1 VQWGRFQD
9 TFFDGKQ
16 HQCCF
21 NSLRGVNEYKGLK
34 NEKNEKEKLN
44 LSKRERRIAQHHL
57 NRTTEGEEGI
67 QGLHQDL
74 DQSTKTVGF
83 SFHLHL
89 TSAAGAKPL
98 VVWSPPVDTTQ
109 REGAAL
115 TGTS

>member
-1 VQWGRFQD
+1 LLGSI
-9 TFFDGKQ
+9 TSFFDGKQ

-34 NEKNEKEKLN
+34 NEKGKKEKLN

-74 DQSTKTVGF
+74 DQSTKSVGF

-89 TSAAGAKPL
+89 TSAAAPSRWLSGRHQSTPL
-98 VVWSPPVDTTQ
+98 KE
-109 REGAAL
+109 RERH
-115 TGTS
+115 